1 MAIYEVVGIGEHG
14 KYFDKNSYRD
24 AINYISRN
32 NTIAYTGGENVA
44 SIKTAALEMEKLSA
58 SFHKD
63 SGKRIRHSVL
73 SYDKN
78 EQVTPEMADL
88 FAKEII
94 QHYAP
99 EFQIVYAVHEDT
111 EHVHTHFVM
120 NQVSYQDGHRYAG
133 KKKDY
138 YAFINHIRHVT
149 HLPVI
154 TTHSSSHLA
163 ESL

>member
-1 MAIYEVVGIGEHG
+1 MATYEVIGIGEHG
-14 KYFDKNSYRD
+14 KFFDEKSYRD

-32 NTIAYTGGENVA
+32 NTARYVGGANVTSVENA
-44 SIKTAALEMEKLSA
+44 AAEMKETAA

-73 SYDKN
+73 SYDN
-78 EQVTPEMADL
+78 DEHVTPEMADQ
-88 FAKEII
+88 FAKKII

-99 EFQIVYAVHEDT
+99 EYQIVYAVHEDT
-111 EHVHTHFVM
+111 DHVHTHFVM

-138 YAFINHIRHVT
+138 YDFQREIKRVT
-149 HLPVI
+149 HLSVMTP
-154 TTHSSSHLA
+154 HKHKKSDGA
-163 ESL
+163 E